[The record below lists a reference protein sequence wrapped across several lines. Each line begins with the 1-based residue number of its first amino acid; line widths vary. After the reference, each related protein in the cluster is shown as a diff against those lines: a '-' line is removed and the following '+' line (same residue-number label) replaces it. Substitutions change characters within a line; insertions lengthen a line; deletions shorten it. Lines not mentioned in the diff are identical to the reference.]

1 MKSHLIAVLLV
12 SVVGTAA
19 VAQTTSP
26 TASAGGST
34 ATTTSNSSSTASSGS
49 GGMQMTREGTGMTTA
64 RSATVAVQFIGLKPT
79 DAVTSRLIG
88 ADVYNNQ
95 NEKLGDIEDL
105 VITDGKTISGVVIG
119 VGGFLGIGEKNV
131 AVPFNMLLWN
141 TGDVARTASPSASPT
156 PGNTPANQEAAATR
170 AERMPGANV
179 SNEVL
184 NAVPENRSGTV
195 TPGTG
200 EVTGSAAGG
209 TATVP
214 VVDAEGGP
222 RRAMLRLTKA
232 ELQNAPEFRYGREG
246 ADTKPPASAPRQ

>member
-1 MKSHLIAVLLV
+1 MLRTHVAAGLAAMTLV
-12 SVVGTAA
+12 AGPAL
-19 VAQTTSP
+19 AQTAP
-26 TASAGGST
+26 ASAGN
-34 ATTTSNSSSTASSGS
+34 APAANTTSQGQGS
-49 GGMQMTREGTGMTTA
+49 A
-64 RSATVAVQFIGLKPT
+64 PT
-79 DAVTSRLIG
+79 DARSGQFMTQMPNNLMRGSKLIG
-88 ADVYNNQ
+88 VDVIG
-95 NEKLGDIEDL
+95 LDHTRIGDIQEVLLDQRGQ
-105 VITDGKTISGVVIG
+105 IQAVVIG

-141 TGDVARTASPSASPT
+141 TGDVARTASPSASPM
-156 PGNTPANQEAAATR
+156 PGNTPANQEAAAAR